1 MPENAEETGLLVI
14 LLTVAGYMVY
24 ESFAYGETAGRFPRL
39 TGGVVLVG
47 VVLLLIREYL
57 PDRVEAVV
65 GESAEL
71 FDSSADAET
80 DRPEPAD
87 ADDEEEKRE
96 AESGA
101 ATERRVSD
109 SVFTTASIIGYTVSS
124 YYVGMLWMSPL
135 FVLLYSRWYRH
146 PWWATGVLTVIAAG
160 LAYGFMELLNLP
172 LDEGALLQSV
182 IVVPSEV
189 VLWLL

>member
-1 MPENAEETGLLVI
+1 MPENAEETGLLVV

-39 TGGVVLVG
+39 TGGVVLIG
-47 VVLLLIREYL
+47 AVLLLVREYL

-65 GESAEL
+65 GDSAEL
-71 FDSSADAET
+71 FGSSADAET
-80 DRPEPAD
+80 DQAERAD
-87 ADDEEEKRE
+87 VDDEYETE

-101 ATERRVSD
+101 ADERRVSD
-109 SVFTTASIIGYTVSS
+109 SVFTTASIVGYTVSS

-135 FVLLYSRWYRH
+135 FVFLYSRWYRQ
-146 PWWATGVLTVIAAG
+146 PWWATGVLTAIAAG

-172 LDEGALLQSV
+172 LDEGVLLPSV
-182 IVVPSEV
+182 VFVPSEV

>member
-1 MPENAEETGLLVI
+1 MPENAEETGLLVV

-39 TGGVVLVG
+39 TGGVVLIG
-47 VVLLLIREYL
+47 AVLLLVREYL

-65 GESAEL
+65 GDSAEL
-71 FDSSADAET
+71 FGSSADAET
-80 DRPEPAD
+80 DQAERAD
-87 ADDEEEKRE
+87 VDDEYETE

-101 ATERRVSD
+101 ADERRVSD
-109 SVFTTASIIGYTVSS
+109 SVFTTASIVGYTVSS

-135 FVLLYSRWYRH
+135 FVFLYSRWYRQ
-146 PWWATGVLTVIAAG
+146 PWWATGVLTAIAAG

-172 LDEGALLQSV
+172 LDEGVLLSSV
-182 IVVPSEV
+182 VFVPSEV

>member
-47 VVLLLIREYL
+47 AVLLLVREYL
-57 PDRVEAVV
+57 PDRIEAVV

-71 FDSSADAET
+71 FDSSADTET
-80 DRPEPAD
+80 DRAKPVDAAD
-87 ADDEEEKRE
+87 ESETE

-101 ATERRVSD
+101 AAERRVPD

-146 PWWATGVLTVIAAG
+146 PWWATGVLTAIAAG

-189 VLWLL
+189 VLWPL

>member
-47 VVLLLIREYL
+47 AVLLLVREYL

-80 DRPEPAD
+80 DRAKLVD
-87 ADDEEEKRE
+87 ADDEDETE

-101 ATERRVSD
+101 AAERRVSD

-189 VLWLL
+189 VLWPL

>member
-47 VVLLLIREYL
+47 AVLLLVREYL

-80 DRPEPAD
+80 DRAKLLD
-87 ADDEEEKRE
+87 ADDEDETE

-101 ATERRVSD
+101 AAERRVSD

-189 VLWLL
+189 VLWPL